1 MPFHDVFVDLDESF
15 FIFSVLLYGY
25 IGPSQEFSYEYA
37 LRCQNQFPSRT
48 YPTCSCMPLWRN
60 GLARWTSNSEVV
72 GSNPI
77 SGVLWEFLRFM
88 VMSYVDTTS
97 KLDEVAEWLRR
108 WTANPLG
115 SARVGSNPIL
125 VVSIL
130 LHSVAEET
138 FFKENTTPIKKRQ
151 V

>member
-1 MPFHDVFVDLDESF
+1 
-15 FIFSVLLYGY
+15 
-25 IGPSQEFSYEYA
+25 
-37 LRCQNQFPSRT
+37 
-48 YPTCSCMPLWRN
+48 
-60 GLARWTSNSEVV
+60 
-72 GSNPI
+72 
-77 SGVLWEFLRFM
+77 
-88 VMSYVDTTS
+88 MSYVDTTS

-138 FFKENTTPIKKRQ
+138 FFKENTTPIKKKTSIGQISEPENNAQRWA
-151 V
+151 